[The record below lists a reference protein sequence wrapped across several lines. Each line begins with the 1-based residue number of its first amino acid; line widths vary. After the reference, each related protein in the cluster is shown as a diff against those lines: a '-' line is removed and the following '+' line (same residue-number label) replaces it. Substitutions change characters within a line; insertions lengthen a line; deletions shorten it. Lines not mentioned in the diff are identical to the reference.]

1 MKFKYEGFNVGGQ
14 VTSGEVEAASRE
26 EAAEN
31 LRDAGLY
38 VQQLKE
44 VGVEEFKPVLP
55 QKQKADEF
63 TEGLGFKPLKP
74 KEEPKE
80 EKISLEK
87 GVEETSKPVD
97 QIAKQQV
104 KLEETQDIPKEEQK
118 EEDTKQEACTSCPEG
133 CHCGKPEDRDVDD
146 ALMTDIMHLMSAGT
160 DTQMLM
166 KAMYK
171 DNPGMYDIM
180 KDLVQSGMA
189 HALGQLLVE
198 SVARRRNP

>member
-14 VTSGEVEAASRE
+14 VTSGEVEASSRE
-26 EAAEN
+26 EAAES

-44 VGVEEFKPVLP
+44 VGVEEFNPVLP

-63 TEGLGFKPLKP
+63 TEGLGFKEIKPLRKP
-74 KEEPKE
+74 EEPKQEKWLAEKDAEKTPQIVKDVAQQE
-80 EKISLEK
+80 E
-87 GVEETSKPVD
+87 P
-97 QIAKQQV
+97 
-104 KLEETQDIPKEEQK
+104 
-118 EEDTKQEACTSCPEG
+118 KQEACTSCPEG
-133 CHCGKPEDRDVDD
+133 CQCGEPEDRDIDEK
-146 ALMTDIMHLMSAGT
+146 LMMDITHLMSAGT

-166 KAMYK
+166 KSMYK

-180 KDLVQSGMA
+180 RDLVQSGMA

-198 SVARRRNP
+198 SVARRRQP

>member
-55 QKQKADEF
+55 QKQKADDF
-63 TEGLGFKPLKP
+63 TEGLGFKKIEPLRKP
-74 KEEPKE
+74 EESPRQEEDRKVFEELKKAEDRKVFESLKKAAEVKEEP
-80 EKISLEK
+80 
-87 GVEETSKPVD
+87 
-97 QIAKQQV
+97 
-104 KLEETQDIPKEEQK
+104 
-118 EEDTKQEACTSCPEG
+118 KQEACTSCPEG
-133 CHCGKPEDRDVDD
+133 CQCGEPEDLDEK
-146 ALMTDIMHLMSAGT
+146 LTMDIMHLMSAGT
-160 DTQMLM
+160 YTQMLM
-166 KAMYK
+166 KSMYK

-180 KDLVQSGMA
+180 RELVQKGMG
-189 HALGQLLVE
+189 HALGQFLVE
-198 SVARRRNP
+198 SVVRRRKP